1 MSALFDPL
9 TVRGVTMRNR
19 LWAAPMCQYSIEA
32 RDGVPA
38 EWHHVHLGAL
48 ATGGAGLVIAEAT
61 AVSPEGRISDKDT
74 GLWNEEQAT
83 AWAGITAFMHSQ
95 GVQAG
100 IQLSHAGRKAS
111 VWPAWGSEHRGSM
124 APDDGGWPTVSAS
137 DVPFT
142 GYAAPRALDS
152 AGIDEVVGDFAAAAR
167 RAVHAGFDVVEIH
180 AAHGYLVHQF
190 LSPLSNRRTDEFGGS
205 LENRA
210 RLLLRIIEA
219 VRREIGEEKALFV
232 RFSATDYAPGGWD
245 EAQTATVAGW
255 AAAAG
260 ADFFDVSSGG
270 NIGGV
275 TIPLAPGYQV
285 PFARYVKENAQVR
298 VSAVGL
304 ITTPAQAADIVA
316 SGDADAVML
325 ARELMRNPRFPLQA
339 AHELGVTLDYWPPQ
353 FDRARWPQTTS

>member
-1 MSALFDPL
+1 MSALFAPL

-19 LWAAPMCQYSIEA
+19 LWAAPMCQYSIET

-38 EWHHVHLGAL
+38 DWHRVHLGAL
-48 ATGGAGLVIAEAT
+48 ATGGAGLVVAEAT

-74 GLWNEEQAT
+74 GLWNEEQAA

-111 VWPAWGSEHRGSM
+111 VWPAWGTEHRGTM
-124 APDDGGWPTVSAS
+124 TTAHGGWQTVSAS
-137 DVPFT
+137 TVPFT
-142 GYAAPRALDS
+142 GYAPPQALDL
-152 AGIDEVVGDFAAAAR
+152 AGIEDVIADFAAAAR

-190 LSPLSNRRTDEFGGS
+190 LSPLSNLRTDEFGGS

-210 RLLLRIIEA
+210 RLLLRIIVA
-219 VRREIGEEKALFV
+219 VRREIGEQKALFV
-232 RFSATDYAPGGWD
+232 RFSATDYAAGGWD
-245 EAQTATVAGW
+245 EVQTATVAGW

-285 PFARYVKENAQVR
+285 PFARYVKQQAAVR

-304 ITTPAQAADIVA
+304 ITTPAQAAEIVA
-316 SGDADAVML
+316 SGSADAVML
-325 ARELMRNPRFPLQA
+325 ARELMRNPRFPLLA
-339 AHELGVTLDYWPPQ
+339 AHELGVTLDYWPAQ
-353 FDRARWPQTTS
+353 FDRARWPLAHA